1 MGGPRR
7 RLTGAICDPPF
18 QDSGGLICVV
28 DWHTGR
34 VVWPEPAVLT
44 PDLLVAAVGCSRAAA
59 VRFAPYL
66 EAGCQHYAI
75 NTEPRLAA
83 FLAQIG
89 HESGSFAYV
98 REIASGEAYEGRRDL
113 GNTHQGDGVR
123 FAGKGLIQ
131 LTGRAN
137 YRDMTRWLGWS
148 DCPDFEAH
156 PDELAAPRWAA
167 LSACAYWASR
177 DLNALADAGDFEG
190 ITRKINGGLNGHA
203 DRVVRLQRAR
213 QALAGQIDVG
223 APITTAPIPAQPP
236 APAAPP
242 AAEVDAS
249 RGRVQKPPKTEH
261 IPAGESGDAPENSMP
276 PFIAAGLSALIQHA
290 PALIRVFGDS
300 PQAEKNAKAAEVV
313 AGIAQQVTG
322 QPTVEGAIQ
331 VLDTNPTTAAAYR
344 EAVHQSMPELLG
356 LLVQA
361 TEVDEKTRAT
371 ALDRNLQLGQATGGR
386 WLWLLGAV
394 VILVLVMSYAITV
407 GVLFLPRSP
416 EQGGFSLDT
425 KALLIGQIVILGFA
439 TVLAWLFGS
448 NIANRLS
455 QQANLTKDKP

>member
-1 MGGPRR
+1 MTLHEEIRAALANKNVQAFLRSPIREGESSQDTTAYWWLYGSTKAAPKLADSLGDHPRVKTYETYDGQFIKNGK
-7 RLTGAICDPPF
+7 LDFTTAAGAYQITATTWDTVVQPALHLPDF
-18 QDSGGLICVV
+18 TPESQDM
-28 DWHTGR
+28 
-34 VVWPEPAVLT
+34 
-44 PDLLVAAVGCSRAAA
+44 AAVYLLKHRRALDDVMAGRFGAA
-59 VRFAPYL
+59 
-66 EAGCQHYAI
+66 C
-75 NTEPRLAA
+75 
-83 FLAQIG
+83 
-89 HESGSFAYV
+89 
-98 REIASGEAYEGRRDL
+98 
-113 GNTHQGDGVR
+113 
-123 FAGKGLIQ
+123 GKLQ
-131 LTGRAN
+131 Q
-137 YRDMTRWLGWS
+137 
-148 DCPDFEAH
+148 E
-156 PDELAAPRWAA
+156 
-167 LSACAYWASR
+167 WASMPGASFGDQPTQQMAR
-177 DLNALADAGDFEG
+177 VLALYKQYGGALEPQGATNAP
-190 ITRKINGGLNGHA
+190 
-203 DRVVRLQRAR
+203 
-213 QALAGQIDVG
+213 
-223 APITTAPIPAQPP
+223 APAPTPQP

-242 AAEVDAS
+242 GAS
-249 RGRVQKPPKTEH
+249 
-261 IPAGESGDAPENSMP
+261 IPAGDAGDAPENSMP

>member
-1 MGGPRR
+1 MREYG
-7 RLTGAICDPPF
+7 
-18 QDSGGLICVV
+18 
-28 DWHTGR
+28 
-34 VVWPEPAVLT
+34 
-44 PDLLVAAVGCSRAAA
+44 
-59 VRFAPYL
+59 
-66 EAGCQHYAI
+66 I
-75 NTEPRLAA
+75 NTPERQAA

-242 AAEVDAS
+242 AAEVDTS

-331 VLDTNPTTAAAYR
+331 AAEEIVRLAQAVQADAHVVEAHGGDAVGHGLVDQGAVGRQARVELHVPGAFGDLEDVGPHQRLAAREDQHRHPVGLEVVHHAEHFLRGQLALVVVVGRQRVAVLAGQVAAADQVPDHHR
-344 EAVHQSMPELLG
+344 PRRLAAAPAGGNGVGARGLG
-356 LLVQA
+356 LRELA
-361 TEVDEKTRAT
+361 H
-371 ALDRNLQLGQATGGR
+371 
-386 WLWLLGAV
+386 
-394 VILVLVMSYAITV
+394 
-407 GVLFLPRSP
+407 
-416 EQGGFSLDT
+416 
-425 KALLIGQIVILGFA
+425 
-439 TVLAWLFGS
+439 VLADAEHG
-448 NIANRLS
+448 
-455 QQANLTKDKP
+455 

>member
-203 DRVVRLQRAR
+203 EIGRAH
-213 QALAGQIDVG
+213 V
-223 APITTAPIPAQPP
+223 
-236 APAAPP
+236 
-242 AAEVDAS
+242 
-249 RGRVQKPPKTEH
+249 
-261 IPAGESGDAPENSMP
+261 
-276 PFIAAGLSALIQHA
+276 
-290 PALIRVFGDS
+290 
-300 PQAEKNAKAAEVV
+300 
-313 AGIAQQVTG
+313 
-322 QPTVEGAIQ
+322 
-331 VLDTNPTTAAAYR
+331 
-344 EAVHQSMPELLG
+344 
-356 LLVQA
+356 
-361 TEVDEKTRAT
+361 
-371 ALDRNLQLGQATGGR
+371 
-386 WLWLLGAV
+386 
-394 VILVLVMSYAITV
+394 
-407 GVLFLPRSP
+407 
-416 EQGGFSLDT
+416 
-425 KALLIGQIVILGFA
+425 
-439 TVLAWLFGS
+439 
-448 NIANRLS
+448 
-455 QQANLTKDKP
+455 